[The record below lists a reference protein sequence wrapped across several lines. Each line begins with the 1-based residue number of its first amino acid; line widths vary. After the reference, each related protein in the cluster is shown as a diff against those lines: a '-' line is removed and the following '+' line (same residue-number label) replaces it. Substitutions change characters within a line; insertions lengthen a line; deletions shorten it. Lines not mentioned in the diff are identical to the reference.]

1 MLSFLITRVHRH
13 PEREPRVA
21 VRKSLPRE
29 LEEYLERI
37 INPKR
42 HAAPCFRYRRI
53 LENPITKKQLH
64 RILRGQLEMNQTVC
78 FHEIVL
84 ADTISGEAGFDIACT
99 EPFFWACKN
108 SAVRFVYVCPE
119 GGLEVQV
126 LEYAES

>member
-1 MLSFLITRVHRH
+1 
-13 PEREPRVA
+13 
-21 VRKSLPRE
+21 
-29 LEEYLERI
+29 
-37 INPKR
+37 
-42 HAAPCFRYRRI
+42 
-53 LENPITKKQLH
+53 
-64 RILRGQLEMNQTVC
+64 MNQTVC

-99 EPFFWACKN
+99 EPFFWACKD